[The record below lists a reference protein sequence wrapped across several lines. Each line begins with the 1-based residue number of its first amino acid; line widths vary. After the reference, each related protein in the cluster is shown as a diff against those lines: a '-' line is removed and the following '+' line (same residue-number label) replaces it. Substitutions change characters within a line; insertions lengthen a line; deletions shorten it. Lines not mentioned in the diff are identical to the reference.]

1 MQTTDGNGETRMSKP
16 ITTFKF
22 KKIKLKRG
30 MNISITHTNYTKYDM
45 YATERHS
52 MEYFGEL
59 IKIDD
64 ECITLDTVTEL
75 MPTRVYIPIEEINMV
90 HIHAMYTKYPI
101 LKKIRRAIAN
111 SKNKKILTELAKER
125 YALTR
130 YY

>member
-1 MQTTDGNGETRMSKP
+1 MSKP

-22 KKIKLKRG
+22 KKVIFKKG
-30 MNISITHTNYTKYDM
+30 MNISVTHTNYTKYDT

-52 MEYFGEL
+52 VEYFGEL
-59 IKIDD
+59 IKISDG
-64 ECITLDTVTEL
+64 CVTLDTVTQL
-75 MPTRVYIPIEEINMV
+75 MPTRVYIPIEEIDMI

-111 SKNKKILTELAKER
+111 SKNRKILTELAKER